1 MLYLFQNI
9 FSNLQLLFSF
19 ITKIIKH
26 NQKTTIYFNIARGRV
41 NAVIRKY
48 LPFQET
54 NSYLST
60 MNHLDISFPQE
71 LVGMFDRTME
81 FSTNVA
87 ELKNR
92 QLSAQNNWFAP
103 RYVYTL
109 NHKFCSCDAFAKVQ
123 SVFMLCGGRAC
134 AFDFLDAH
142 DNHIDEQFLYTA
154 DGVQSKYQIYKN
166 YAYGNYSFKRA
177 VYNVSNATVFVDG
190 NAISADNYTIQNG
203 LITFGEESIPADGSM
218 ISITADFR
226 VIVHFCSDELKFQPR
241 SFNKVEIEEL
251 KLEEVV
257 L

>member
-1 MLYLFQNI
+1 
-9 FSNLQLLFSF
+9 
-19 ITKIIKH
+19 
-26 NQKTTIYFNIARGRV
+26 
-41 NAVIRKY
+41 
-48 LPFQET
+48 
-54 NSYLST
+54 

-109 NHKFCSCDAFAKVQ
+109 NHKFCSRDTFAKVQ
-123 SVFMLCGGRAC
+123 SVFMLCGGRAS
-134 AFDFLDAH
+134 AFDFLDVH
-142 DNHIDEQFLYTA
+142 DNHINEQFLYTA

-166 YAYGNYSFKRA
+166 YAYGNYSFKRPI
-177 VYNVSNATVFVDG
+177 YNVSEVTLFVDG
-190 NAISADNYTIQNG
+190 SAISADNYTIQNG
-203 LITFGEESIPADGSM
+203 LITFGEENVPADGSM

>member
-1 MLYLFQNI
+1 M
-9 FSNLQLLFSF
+9 
-19 ITKIIKH
+19 TKIIKH

-103 RYVYTL
+103 RFVYTL
-109 NHKFCSCDAFAKVQ
+109 NHKFCSRDAFAKVQ

-134 AFDFLDAH
+134 AFDFLDVK

-166 YAYGNYSFKRA
+166 YAYGNYSFKRPIYK
-177 VYNVSNATVFVDG
+177 VENATVFVDG
-190 NAISADNYTIQNG
+190 SAISADNYTIQNG

-218 ISITADFR
+218 ISITADFK